1 MPDDLSKT
9 GKQDDQRIN
18 INQPHEV
25 QYWTKALNVTDNELR
40 RVVQKVG
47 VMVKDVRRELGSVFL
62 TFHSLMSAPIDVTLR
77 YRS

>member
-25 QYWTKALNVTDNELR
+25 QYWTRTLNVTENDLR

-47 VMVKDVRRELGSVFL
+47 VMVKDVRKELG
-62 TFHSLMSAPIDVTLR
+62 R
-77 YRS
+77 